1 MADDGNARDDF
12 RTRLSQGR
20 TAAFE
25 TTLVVG
31 GLALFLVLLYDM
43 HTPAP
48 ANGLL
53 NPPLIA
59 VAGAIL
65 LWPLRRHRT
74 VRAILLSGG
83 FLVLMWLFVKLRV
96 ILLPFVLVYL
106 LAYLFD
112 PLVSFVRRRF
122 RMPRW
127 LSSLLVTALV
137 VGIVSLFVLL
147 LVPNIFSQL
156 EILATRLLGSLS
168 DLRAWLLTAPF
179 MDNLANVGIDK
190 EEVVA
195 QLTTTI
201 QDQLTELTGR
211 IPTATQSLIRSLG
224 SVVGIIVVLT
234 ITPVLLFY
242 TLRDYPFIKRR
253 LIELFPTFGGRR
265 DYLVKASGVVGNYL
279 RGQLTISAI
288 AAFNVS
294 LLLYIGG
301 VPFAL
306 LIGLLGGLLNMI
318 PNLGII
324 VTNIVGILLAVIF
337 GDPWLV
343 KALIVVVVLMMQSLL
358 ESTVLTPNILSYHV
372 GLHPVLIILALFV
385 FGSFL
390 GIFGLIIAVPATAL
404 LQMGYRAYREELTL
418 DLSQYNEAAQ
428 RRAAAAKVAAKPA
441 AGGDGSPSET
451 IPHQEEPKE

>member
-1 MADDGNARDDF
+1 MADDGTARDF
-12 RTRLSQGR
+12 RRRLATQR

-25 TTLVVG
+25 TALVVG
-31 GLALFLVLLYDM
+31 GLALFLVLLYDL

-48 ANGLL
+48 DGGLL

-59 VAGAIL
+59 AAGAIL

-83 FLVLMWLFVKLRV
+83 FLVLTWLFVQLKV

-112 PLVSFVRRRF
+112 PLVSYLRQRF

-127 LSSLLVTALV
+127 VPSLLVTALA
-137 VGIVSLFVLL
+137 VSLVGLFALL
-147 LVPNIFSQL
+147 LVPNLFSQL
-156 EILATRLLGSLS
+156 ETLATRLLGSLG
-168 DLRAWLLTAPF
+168 DLRAWLLSAPF
-179 MDNLANVGIDK
+179 MDTLADLGIDK
-190 EEVVA
+190 NEVVA

-201 QDQLTELTGR
+201 QDQLTDLTGR

-224 SVVGIIVVLT
+224 SLLSVLVVVS

-265 DYLVKASGVVGNYL
+265 DYLVKAGGVVGNYL

-324 VTNIVGILLAVIF
+324 VTNIVGVLLAVTF

-343 KALIVVVVLMMQSLL
+343 KALIVVVVLLMQSLL

-372 GLHPVLIILALFV
+372 GLHPVLIVLALFV
-385 FGSFL
+385 FGYFM
-390 GIFGLIIAVPATAL
+390 GVFGLLIAVPTTAL

-418 DLSQYNEAAQ
+418 DLARYNEGPRGASDGDAA
-428 RRAAAAKVAAKPA
+428 PA
-441 AGGDGSPSET
+441 ET
-451 IPHQEEPKE
+451 PPR